1 MAIIEYDKLA
11 LDIAIFGNEGN
22 IECDVAYCYY
32 DAIPG
37 NEIDPPE
44 PEYVEISTIE
54 YKGIDI
60 GFIIDAIQ
68 KTLIA
73 EWKEQIIYFPFAMDK
88 PNMWRD
94 IADKILVKKR
104 GY

>member
-11 LDIAIFGNEGN
+11 LNIAIFGNEGT

-44 PEYVEISTIE
+44 PECVEVRTIIWNGLGLGDFNNALDDPGTAWGKIE
-54 YKGIDI
+54 
-60 GFIIDAIQ
+60 
-68 KTLIA
+68 
-73 EWKEQIIYFPFAMDK
+73 DK
-88 PNMWRD
+88 VL
-94 IADKILVKKR
+94 AKKR